1 MLSSQVED
9 VEMQDAEDDEDEED
23 DVANELGEYM
33 QWLIKTGF

>member
-23 DVANELGEYM
+23 DVAKELGEYM
-33 QWLIKTGF
+33 HYPARIRS

>member
-33 QWLIKTGF
+33 QWLIKAGF